1 MPLRLGLLSSETVM
15 SVIRAVL
22 KQAES
27 PDIKRSSATLLFR
40 ATHLL
45 TLGMHVARSI
55 PDMKDVIA
63 TECGDEDLQ
72 ALSYCETF
80 FELLRRE
87 EWEGKDSILLLLYSL
102 SKKLPSR
109 DVNMGHTVQWLL
121 EQCRELDRECQD
133 ILEKVEDADE
143 EASKEEMQKRK
154 AQARQRAVAAVQK
167 SAATFKTTWMAE
179 LQEDEEDEDLG
190 DVPGTVNDSKRG
202 APSKPRIEIPECI
215 SCRTNNNEPIGY
227 IASCQRSNLLTKYTT
242 GRVDR
247 NIGSCI
253 SLCGHA
259 MHYSCFDQYFATVV
273 EQSELCNHLILDV
286 DNQEFQCPFCKS
298 LANMLVPIV
307 REEEAAVSVETL
319 FSDIDMDQNCA
330 LWIRERAQLFKVLVQ
345 VRLVVMGKQVVYFYI
360 CSVHY
365 IWP

>member
-15 SVIRAVL
+15 IVIRTVL

-27 PDIKRSSATLLFR
+27 PDIKKSSATLLFR
-40 ATHLL
+40 AIHLL

-55 PDMKDVIA
+55 PDMKGIIA
-63 TECGDEDLQ
+63 TECGDEDEDLQ

-80 FELLRRE
+80 FKLLRRGVGE
-87 EWEGKDSILLLLYSL
+87 SKESILLLLYSL

-109 DVNMGHTVQWLL
+109 DVNMGHSVQWLL

-133 ILEKVEDADE
+133 LLERVEDADE

-154 AQARQRAVAAVQK
+154 AQARQRAIAAVQK
-167 SAATFKTTWMAE
+167 NAASFKTTWMAE
-179 LQEDEEDEDLG
+179 LQEDEEEEELEDLA
-190 DVPGTVNDSKRG
+190 GTPNDSKKG
-202 APSKPRIEIPECI
+202 TPSTPRVEIPECI

-242 GRVDR
+242 GRADR
-247 NIGSCI
+247 NIGSFI

-307 REEEAAVSVETL
+307 REEDVPVETI
-319 FSDIDMDQNCA
+319 FVDIDIDQNCA
-330 LWIRERAQLFKVLVQ
+330 IWMNERAQLFKVLVE
-345 VRLVVMGKQVVYFYI
+345 VRLSLWESKD
-360 CSVHY
+360 CSHL
-365 IWP
+365 